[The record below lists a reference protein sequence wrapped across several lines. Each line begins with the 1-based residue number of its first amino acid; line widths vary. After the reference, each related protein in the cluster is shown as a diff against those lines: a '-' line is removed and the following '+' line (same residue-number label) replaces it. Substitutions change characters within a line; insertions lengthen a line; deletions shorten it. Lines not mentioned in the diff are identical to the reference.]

1 MSRCD
6 ITNYRPAS
14 RGAESISKE
23 TVFFKICYIY
33 LNINIDKIGRPR
45 GGGGRYFGIKRIG
58 MTVGNPRKLP

>member
-45 GGGGRYFGIKRIG
+45 GGGGG
-58 MTVGNPRKLP
+58 